1 MAKRLEKLTAEQ
13 AALIPA
19 WRDEWL
25 RIGLSCE
32 DTTWEQARDAVHQA
46 YRCANLPAPKIV
58 LLMDSPIAGALAAAM
73 MKKLGR
79 GVGAQVRAQVRA
91 QVGAQVGDQVRA
103 QVRAQV
109 GAQVG
114 DQVRAQVGAQVWAQ
128 VGDQVGAQVWDQVW
142 AQVRAQVRAQVGAQV
157 GDQVRAQVGDQVG
170 AQVWDQVGDQ
180 VGAQV
185 WDQVGAQV
193 GAQVWDQVGA
203 QVGDQVRA
211 QVWAQVWAQVR
222 AQVRAQVGA
231 QVGDQVRAQVGDQ
244 VRAQVGA
251 QVWDQ
256 VGDQVYGCHD
266 AGWISFYEFFRANC
280 GIVTQADLGGLV
292 NVAKTMGWW
301 APYDTLAV
309 CQRRPLAIH
318 RDDQFRLHSESGMA
332 IQYRDGWGFYAWH
345 GVRLGHDGEQIIL
358 RPQTQTIEQIDA
370 DENEEV
376 RRIRIER
383 FGWLRYLAETNAEVV
398 HSRRND
404 IENTKE
410 MLCRRGPMQVLVC
423 HCPSTARVYAL
434 EVPREIATCE
444 QAQNW
449 LWNADGSRYG
459 AARII
464 GRS

>member
-128 VGDQVGAQVWDQVW
+128 VGDQVGAQVWD
-142 AQVRAQVRAQVGAQV
+142 
-157 GDQVRAQVGDQVG
+157 
-170 AQVWDQVGDQ
+170 
-180 VGAQV
+180 
-185 WDQVGAQV
+185 
-193 GAQVWDQVGA
+193 
-203 QVGDQVRA
+203 
-211 QVWAQVWAQVR
+211 QVWAQVR

>member
-79 GVGAQVRAQVRA
+79 GVGAQV
-91 QVGAQVGDQVRA
+91 GAQVGDQVW
-103 QVRAQV
+103 
-109 GAQVG
+109 
-114 DQVRAQVGAQVWAQ
+114 AQVGAQVWAQ
-128 VGDQVGAQVWDQVW
+128 VGDQVRAQVW
-142 AQVRAQVRAQVGAQV
+142 AQVGAQVWAQVGAQVRDQVRAQVGDQVGAQV
-157 GDQVRAQVGDQVG
+157 GDQVGDQVG

-180 VGAQV
+180 V
-185 WDQVGAQV
+185 WDQV
-193 GAQVWDQVGA
+193 
-203 QVGDQVRA
+203 R
-211 QVWAQVWAQVR
+211 
-222 AQVRAQVGA
+222 
-231 QVGDQVRAQVGDQ
+231 DQVRAQVGDQ
-244 VRAQVGA
+244 VGAQVGA
-251 QVWDQ
+251 Q